1 MTDYTTD
8 THLTEDER
16 QTAADGTLPAERRAY
31 VDAHLAVCD
40 ACAADV
46 ARIAE
51 FMKSTREPM
60 SSAAATALDDLWPP
74 IRARIEAS
82 KVVAL
87 GPPPAAASAST
98 RPFIW
103 LVAAGV
109 AAAMLLTTLVLRTR
123 PGEQSNNAVVQVA
136 SDTSVLRAVAD
147 STRAYEA
154 EAQIL
159 LDRLEIQRATMRPEA
174 RAAIDRNLHTVDV
187 AIAELKDA
195 IAHDPNNP
203 ALRQLLATSYRQ
215 KVELLKRANAS

>member
-1 MTDYTTD
+1 
-8 THLTEDER
+8 
-16 QTAADGTLPAERRAY
+16 
-31 VDAHLAVCD
+31 
-40 ACAADV
+40 
-46 ARIAE
+46 
-51 FMKSTREPM
+51 M

-195 IAHDPNNP
+195 IARDPNNP

>member
-1 MTDYTTD
+1 MIEPM

-16 QTAADGTLPAERRAY
+16 QAAADGTLPADRRAL
-31 VDAHLAVCD
+31 VDAHLAACD
-40 ACAADV
+40 ECAADV

-51 FMKSTREPM
+51 FMKRTRE
-60 SSAAATALDDLWPP
+60 STAPAPAGAPSLDELWSP
-74 IRARIEAS
+74 IRARIEAT

-87 GPPPAAASAST
+87 DTAGPSTST
-98 RPFIW
+98 RPFLW

-109 AAAMLLTTLVLRTR
+109 AAALVLTTFALRAR
-123 PGEQSNNAVVQVA
+123 PRDSQ
-136 SDTSVLRAVAD
+136 TSVATQVEADSTMLRAVAD

-174 RAAIDRNLHTVDV
+174 KAAIDRNLRTVDV

-195 IAHDPNNP
+195 IARDPRNP

-215 KVELLKRANAS
+215 KVELLKRANAG

>member
-1 MTDYTTD
+1 MTDQTNQP
-8 THLTEDER
+8 HLTEDER
-16 QTAADGTLPAERRAY
+16 HTAADGTLPAERRAY

-40 ACAADV
+40 ECAADV
-46 ARIAE
+46 ARIAD
-51 FMKSTREPM
+51 FMKRTHESTP
-60 SSAAATALDDLWPP
+60 SPSAPHPALAELWPP
-74 IRARIEAS
+74 IRARIEAA

-87 GPPPAAASAST
+87 DTAGPSAST
-98 RPFIW
+98 RPFVW

-109 AAAMLLTTLVLRTR
+109 LAAALLMAIVLRVPPRQQQT
-123 PGEQSNNAVVQVA
+123 SAVAQVDA
-136 SDTSVLRAVAD
+136 ESTMLRAVAD

-159 LDRLEIQRATMRPEA
+159 LDRLEIQRATMRPDA

-195 IAHDPNNP
+195 IVRDPNNP

>member
-1 MTDYTTD
+1 MTDQT
-8 THLTEDER
+8 THLTEDDR
-16 QTAADGTLPAERRAY
+16 QTAADGTLSAERRAH
-31 VDAHLAVCD
+31 VEAHLATCV

-51 FMKSTREPM
+51 FMKHTREST
-60 SSAAATALDDLWPP
+60 SSAAAASLDELWSP

-87 GPPPAAASAST
+87 GPEAPST
-98 RPFIW
+98 TARPFGW
-103 LVAAGV
+103 LIATGV

-123 PGEQSNNAVVQVA
+123 THEQPTDAVVQVA
-136 SDTSVLRAVAD
+136 SDSSVLRAVAD
-147 STRAYEA
+147 STKAYEA

-195 IAHDPNNP
+195 IARDPNNP

>member
-1 MTDYTTD
+1 MTDHT

-16 QTAADGTLPAERRAY
+16 QTAADGTLAAERRAQ
-31 VDAHLAVCD
+31 VEAHLAACD

-46 ARIAE
+46 ARIAD
-51 FMKSTREPM
+51 FMKRTRE
-60 SSAAATALDDLWPP
+60 SSTSGATAELDELWSP

-87 GPPPAAASAST
+87 DSATPSTST
-98 RPFIW
+98 RTFGW

-109 AAAMLLTTLVLRTR
+109 AAALLLTTLVLRSR
-123 PGEQSNNAVVQVA
+123 PLEQAQDVAVQVGPD
-136 SDTSVLRAVAD
+136 SSVLRAVTD

-195 IAHDPNNP
+195 IARDPNNP

>member
-1 MTDYTTD
+1 M

-16 QTAADGTLPAERRAY
+16 QTAADGTLPADRRAL
-31 VDAHLAVCD
+31 VDAHLAACD
-40 ACAADV
+40 ECAADV

-51 FMKSTREPM
+51 FMKRTRESTTPAP
-60 SSAAATALDDLWPP
+60 SAAASLDELWSP
-74 IRARIEAS
+74 IRARIEAT

-87 GPPPAAASAST
+87 DTAGPATST
-98 RPFIW
+98 RPFVW

-109 AAAMLLTTLVLRTR
+109 AAALLLTTFALRGR
-123 PGEQSNNAVVQVA
+123 PREAQ
-136 SDTSVLRAVAD
+136 TSVATQVEADSTMLRAVAD

-174 RAAIDRNLHTVDV
+174 KAAIDRNLRTVDV

-195 IAHDPNNP
+195 IARDPRNP

-215 KVELLKRANAS
+215 KVELLKRANAG

>member
-1 MTDYTTD
+1 MTDQTNQP
-8 THLTEDER
+8 HLTEDER
-16 QTAADGTLPAERRAY
+16 HTAADGTLPAERRAY

-40 ACAADV
+40 ECAADV
-46 ARIAE
+46 ARIAD
-51 FMKSTREPM
+51 FMKRTHESTPS
-60 SSAAATALDDLWPP
+60 SSAPHPALAELWPS
-74 IRARIEAS
+74 IRARIEAA

-87 GPPPAAASAST
+87 DTAGPSAST
-98 RPFIW
+98 RPFVW

-109 AAAMLLTTLVLRTR
+109 VAAALLMAIVLRVPPRQQQT
-123 PGEQSNNAVVQVA
+123 SAVAQVDA
-136 SDTSVLRAVAD
+136 ESTMLRAVAD

-159 LDRLEIQRATMRPEA
+159 LDRLEIQRATMRPDA

-195 IAHDPNNP
+195 IVRDPNNP

>member
-16 QTAADGTLPAERRAY
+16 QTAADGTLPAERRAH

-51 FMKSTREPM
+51 FMKSTREPT
-60 SSAAATALDDLWPP
+60 SSAAAALDDLWPP

-87 GPPPAAASAST
+87 GPPPAAASGST

-123 PGEQSNNAVVQVA
+123 RGEQSNAVVQVA

-195 IAHDPNNP
+195 IARDPNNP

-215 KVELLKRANAS
+215 KVELLKRANTG